1 MLPDSTSDPEGS
13 KGYVQYRVKP
23 KANLPAG
30 TQIKNTASIYFDYNT
45 PIVTNTTINE
55 FVEPASISENKS
67 SGTLSV
73 YPNPGNGKFKI
84 QMDNGQLSM
93 EHYQLSIYNVLGEKI
108 FQSEIKNLK
117 TEIDISH
124 QPNGIYII
132 RVNDGIQSLNQRL
145 IKQ

>member
-1 MLPDSTSDPEGS
+1 
-13 KGYVQYRVKP
+13 
-23 KANLPAG
+23 
-30 TQIKNTASIYFDYNT
+30 
-45 PIVTNTTINE
+45 E
-55 FVEPASISENKS
+55 FVEPSSINENKL

-73 YPNPGNGKFKI
+73 YPNPGTGKFKI
-84 QMDNGQLSM
+84 QMDNGQLSLDN
-93 EHYQLSIYNVLGEKI
+93 YQLSIYNVLGEKI

-132 RVNDGIQSLNQRL
+132 RVNDGIQSLNQHL